1 MKKLIMS
8 IALVLMIAAAGCSDN
23 GQEATPRVDNP
34 YLGQTP
40 PGSTAEI
47 FAPGI
52 VNTDE
57 NREIEGMFG
66 GDMNAFYFI
75 RRPLDQESDANMLTV
90 IALKDGQWQEADIR
104 QGVSEPSFSPDGQTI
119 YFATE
124 YMEHVGDEWSE
135 VKSLGAPF
143 SDIAIMRLSAS
154 ANGTMY
160 FDTFTPELDMPLR
173 ASRLIDGA
181 YEAPISLG
189 PQFAI
194 GTYNAHPFIAP
205 DESYI
210 IFDSR
215 REDGFGS
222 SDLYISYRKPDG
234 AWGPAINLGAEI
246 NTAHAEN
253 YPSVSPDGK
262 FLFFDRRGDAGEDGE
277 RPVDIYW
284 VNTQFIDALRPTN

>member
-1 MKKLIMS
+1 MKNFS
-8 IALVLMIAAAGCSDN
+8 FCIALMLTIGAASCSDN
-23 GQEATPRVDNP
+23 GQETTPRVENA

-52 VNTDE
+52 VNTKE

-75 RRPLDQESDANMLTV
+75 KRPLDQDSDANMLTV
-90 IALKDGQWQEADIR
+90 IALKEGQWQESNIR
-104 QGVSEPSFSPDGQTI
+104 QGVSEPSFSPDGATI
-119 YFATE
+119 YFANE
-124 YMEHVGDEWSE
+124 YIERVGDDWSDL
-135 VKSLGAPF
+135 KSLGAPF
-143 SDIAIMRLSAS
+143 NDIAIMRLSPAAS
-154 ANGTMY
+154 GTMY

-173 ASRLIDGA
+173 ASRLIDGN
-181 YEAPISLG
+181 YEAPKSLG

-194 GTYNAHPFIAP
+194 GSYNAHPFIAP

-215 REDGFGS
+215 RDDGFGS
-222 SDLYISYRKPDG
+222 SDLYISYRMSNG
-234 AWGPAINLGAEI
+234 AWSPAINLGAEI
-246 NTAHAEN
+246 NTAQAEN
-253 YPSVSPDGK
+253 YPSVSPDGN
-262 FLFFDRRGDAGEDGE
+262 FLFFDRRGEAEEDGE

-284 VNTQFIDALRPTN
+284 VNTQFIEALRPPN